1 MRIRYIWTLFVIFIA
16 SAGATA
22 QQGNLGDAT
31 SRPAASPTPA
41 IKMAEKY
48 AQIIAAIPPGKEV
61 PQKQRAEA
69 YAKLFEAQ
77 RMIWKA
83 TRVRSSRSSASSAQ
97 LAGEALRAAVAL
109 DPKLAEAYTALAE
122 LSLNTGTTDLDETIA
137 FAQIAIK
144 LEPDNFGAH
153 RILARLF
160 TFRSRLA
167 GDKLD
172 PAFVDKAIAQWKEVG
187 RLDPRNAEAW
197 AFLAE
202 IYDRTGKAD
211 LHIEAL
217 RKWLSSATPIETQFY
232 EQLLGRGSSLEPESA
247 SLKLGP
253 ALLKAGKTREAI
265 KVLSTLVA
273 DHPDNVQAIEILRQA
288 VTDAKSEDAGLAI
301 EALEQASYA
310 NPSNVGLIVL
320 LADARSK
327 AGKVDDAVSGL
338 NKAAKGLETSDPAS
352 AGVVLMSLGD
362 LYAEKEKPTEA
373 IASYEKALKVSGYD
387 SETPPTDD
395 GREFVMAIFE
405 KMIRLY
411 SIANR
416 PDDVRSTIERA
427 RKLLGKSDLFAD
439 RQLISYYREKGD
451 RDSALAAI
459 RAVRTRLPA
468 DDGFL
473 RLEATVLTELGRV
486 DEAVKVFEDQKA
498 KPVKIEDMPYSTSDN
513 YSDRIFISTLYSQA
527 GRSKEAAI
535 AANEAYAI
543 AKGSE
548 RKQIAKLTLASAQ
561 QNAGEFDAAE
571 TTLREILK
579 VSPNN
584 PIALNNLGYFF
595 LERGVKFEEAL
606 ELIKVAVSVDPTNPS
621 YLDSLGWAY
630 FKLGNLNEAEK
641 HLRSA
646 LRYDPASATI
656 NEHLGDVLLKSGK
669 LDQAKLSWERSM
681 VLATSPEDIS
691 RIRAKISAVSK

>member
-1 MRIRYIWTLFVIFIA
+1 LTAAIFIPVTA
-16 SAGATA
+16 VA
-22 QQGNLGDAT
+22 QQGNT
-31 SRPAASPTPA
+31 QPTPTVTA
-41 IKMAEKY
+41 TPVPKMAKKY
-48 AQIIAAIPPGKEV
+48 AQIIDAIPPGSVV

-83 TRVRSSRSSASSAQ
+83 TRVRSNRGTSVSTQ
-97 LAGEALRAAVAL
+97 LAGEALKAAVAL

-122 LSLNTGTTDLDETIA
+122 LSLNTGVSDLDETIA
-137 FAQIAIK
+137 LAQIATK

-172 PAFVDKAIAQWKEVG
+172 PAFIDKAISEWKEIG

-197 AFLAE
+197 AFLSE
-202 IYDRTGKAD
+202 IYSRTGKTD
-211 LHIEAL
+211 LQIDSL
-217 RKWLSSATPIETQFY
+217 RKWLSSAAPIETQFY
-232 EQLLGRGSSLEPESA
+232 EQLIGRGSSLEPESA

-253 ALLKAGKTREAI
+253 ALLKIDRTREAI
-265 KVLSTLVA
+265 EVLSTLVA
-273 DHPDNVQAIEILRQA
+273 DHPDNEQAIEILRQA
-288 VTDAKSEDAGLAI
+288 IANGKSEDVGLAI

-310 NPSNVGLIVL
+310 NPGNVPLIVL
-320 LADARSK
+320 LADVRSK
-327 AGKVDDAVSGL
+327 AGKVDDAVVGL
-338 NKAAKGLETSDPAS
+338 DRAAKGLESSDPTS
-352 AGVVLMSLGD
+352 AGVILMSLGD
-362 LYAEKEKPTEA
+362 LYAEKERSTEA
-373 IASYEKALKVSGYD
+373 IASYERALKISGFD

-416 PDDVRSTIERA
+416 PNDVRSTIERA
-427 RKLLGKSDLFAD
+427 RKLLGKDDLFAD
-439 RQLISYYREKGD
+439 RQLISYYRENGE
-451 RDSALAAI
+451 RDQALEAI
-459 RAVRTRLPA
+459 RLVRKRLPA

-473 RLEATVLTELGRV
+473 RLETTLLAELGRV
-486 DEAVKVFEDQKA
+486 DEGVKLFEEQKA
-498 KPVKIEDMPYSTSDN
+498 KPVKIEEMPFMTSDN
-513 YSDRIFISTLYSQA
+513 YSDRIFISNIYSQA
-527 GRSKEAAI
+527 GRPKEAAA
-535 AANEAYAI
+535 AANEAYNI

-548 RKQIAKLTLASAQ
+548 RKQIAKLTLASIQ
-561 QNAGEFDAAE
+561 QNAGDFDGAE

-595 LERGVKFEEAL
+595 LERGIKFEEAL
-606 ELIKVAVSVDPTNPS
+606 ELIKTAVSVDPTNPS

-630 FKLGNLNEAEK
+630 FKLGKLDEAEK

-646 LRYDPASATI
+646 LSYNSASATI
-656 NEHLGDVLLKSGK
+656 NEHLGDVLLKSGRS
-669 LDQAKLSWERSM
+669 DMAKASWERS
-681 VLATSPEDIS
+681 LLFATIPEDIT
-691 RIRAKISAVSK
+691 RIRAKIASIVK